1 MITQKAN
8 IHLSQLWG
16 EGTALFMLYASFR
29 DSGVMGDMLYGT
41 GMLLLLRFDEELKK
55 S

>member
-8 IHLSQLWG
+8 IYLSQLWG